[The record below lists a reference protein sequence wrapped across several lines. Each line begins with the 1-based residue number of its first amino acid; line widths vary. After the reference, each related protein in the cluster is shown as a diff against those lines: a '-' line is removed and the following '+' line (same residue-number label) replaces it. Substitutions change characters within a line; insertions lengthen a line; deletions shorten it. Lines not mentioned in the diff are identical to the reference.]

1 MLSKPVAY
9 LCSSSLDSKALLEC
23 SVKLSSKGIFLQL
36 LKNKPKI
43 VERLLPAYL
52 NALLRERD
60 HMMRANSLSMELLL
74 LASSSMNIKKAISE
88 YGIST
93 NKSFI
98 LFATD
103 KKLARKFIS
112 TCSVKVIKELNLGLI
127 TSESSKVAA
136 AEILEE

>member
-9 LCSSSLDSKALLEC
+9 LCSSSLDPKALLEC
-23 SVKLSSKGIFLQL
+23 SVKLSSKGFLQL
-36 LKNKPKI
+36 LKNKHKI
-43 VERLLPAYL
+43 AERLLPAYF
-52 NALLRERD
+52 NTLLRKRD

-93 NKSFI
+93 SKSFI

-112 TCSVKVIKELNLGLI
+112 TCSVKVIKELNIDLI